1 MIFCGMSRRLKSE
14 LKGIVDALPVPAAV
28 VGRRGVVFHANRAF
42 LAHFGSP
49 LEPLPKA
56 LGLES
61 AQWDRLITAGS
72 LTLPD
77 GRSLSTVPLG
87 TRRFLLTLGDDGR
100 LEGLNQ
106 LAIALC
112 RDLTVDPI
120 WVIGPRLVEVAGAD
134 QVVLWVR
141 RSLAGDFEGYAWP
154 PEAPGRIPYLGIT
167 DLDELERDPTASAWL
182 GQFLRW
188 SGYGAYWLRPL
199 RVDWDRLGLLVVGRF
214 TNRPFSAEE
223 QARLEVAAG
232 LITLAW
238 HRRLLTDRLARNL
251 AELNAFWQVANVGL
265 VLVDA
270 EGRVVA
276 ANPAAQELASGA
288 GANVAGRLCRDVFP
302 LVDDSGEPVCGRHCP
317 LADLRNDERAAVRAY
332 IPVPG
337 GPRRAVLWTV
347 APIRDSYGR
356 LRGWA
361 EAIQDI
367 GPLHA
372 EDEARTGFIS
382 AISHE
387 LLTPV
392 AIIKGYAVS
401 LGQRPASRRDRVLR
415 AGLEAIADEA
425 DRLSRLVRNLL
436 DVAKVQAG
444 VLRLQLAPLNLKP
457 LIEQGVERFSKR
469 SRRHTFVVEVPEQ
482 LPLVTADRDRIE
494 GVLYNLLDNA
504 VKYSP
509 NGGTIRVSATV
520 QGNEVVVAVSDPGV
534 GIPYAEQERIFQPY
548 HRVTGPNQPPVEGS
562 GLGLFITRA
571 VVEAHGGRIWVRSR
585 PGRGSTF
592 YFSLPREAPAELPAV
607 YLVPNAQIEG
617 KDEDAQGQTE
627 DSGG

>member
-1 MIFCGMSRRLKSE
+1 MSRGVSAE
-14 LKGIVDALPVPAAV
+14 LKEVIDGLPLPAAL
-28 VGRRGVVFHANRAF
+28 VGRRGTLLYANRPF
-42 LAHFGSP
+42 LSQVGAVSG
-49 LEPLPKA
+49 PLPLA
-56 LGLES
+56 LGLD
-61 AQWDRLITAGS
+61 AARWKQLLDAGS
-72 LTLPD
+72 LVLPD
-77 GRSLSTVPLG
+77 GRSLSASPVG
-87 TRRFLLTLGDDGR
+87 ARRFLVTVGDDGR

-112 RDLTVDPI
+112 QDLTVDPI
-120 WVIGPRLVEVAGAD
+120 WVVGPRLVELVGAD
-134 QVVLWVR
+134 QVILWVR
-141 RSLAGDFEGYAWP
+141 RSLAGDFEGHAWP

-167 DLDELERDPTASAWL
+167 DLDDLERDPAGSAWL
-182 GQFLRW
+182 QRFLRW
-188 SGYGAYWLRPL
+188 SGYGAHWLRPL

-214 TNRPFSAEE
+214 GQRPFSAED

-276 ANPAAQELASGA
+276 ANPAARELAAGG

-302 LVDDSGEPVCGRHCP
+302 LVDDSGQPVCGRLCP
-317 LADLRNDERAAVRAY
+317 LADGRDADRTAIRAH

-337 GPRRAVLWTV
+337 GPRRTVLWTV
-347 APIRDSYGR
+347 APLRDSYGR

-361 EAIQDI
+361 EAIQDM
-367 GPLHA
+367 GAVHA
-372 EDEARTGFIS
+372 EDELRAGFIS

-401 LGQRPASRRDRVLR
+401 LGERPASRRDRVLR

-469 SRRHTFVVEVPEQ
+469 SRRHTFVVEIPDQ

-509 NGGTIRVSATV
+509 NGGAIRVSATV
-520 QGNEVVVAVSDPGV
+520 QGDEVVVAVSDPGI
-534 GIPYAEQERIFQPY
+534 GIPYAEHEKIFEPY

-562 GLGLFITRA
+562 GLGLFIARA

-607 YLVPNAQIEG
+607 YLVPNARTEG
-617 KDEDAQGQTE
+617 DNEDAEGAPE
-627 DSGG
+627 NSGS

>member
-1 MIFCGMSRRLKSE
+1 MARRVRPE
-14 LKGIVDALPVPAAV
+14 LVDLVDVLPVPAAL
-28 VGRRGVVFHANRAF
+28 VGRGGALLYANRGF
-42 LAHFGSP
+42 LREFGVISGSVP
-49 LEPLPKA
+49 AA
-56 LGLES
+56 LGLK
-61 AQWDRLITAGS
+61 APQWKQLLAEGS

-77 GRSLSTVPLG
+77 GRSLAASRVG
-87 TRRFLLTLGDDGR
+87 ARRFLLTAGGEAR
-100 LEGLNQ
+100 LEGLNR
-106 LAIALC
+106 LAAALC
-112 RDLTVDPI
+112 QDLTVDPI
-120 WVIGPRLVEVAGAD
+120 WVVGPRLVELAGAD
-134 QVVLWVR
+134 QVILWVR
-141 RSLAGDFEGYAWP
+141 RSLAGDFEGHAGP
-154 PEAPGRIPYLGIT
+154 PDAPGRRPCLGIT
-167 DLDELERDPTASAWL
+167 DLDELERDPTGAGWL
-182 GQFLRW
+182 QRFLRW
-188 SGYGAYWLRPL
+188 SGYRAHWLRPL

-214 TNRPFSAEE
+214 AERPFSAEE

-276 ANPAAQELASGA
+276 ANPAARELVPGV

-302 LVDDSGEPVCGRHCP
+302 LVDDAGQPICGRLCP
-317 LADLRNDERAAVRAY
+317 LADMRDSDRAAVRAHL
-332 IPVPG
+332 PVPG
-337 GPRRAVLWTV
+337 GPRRTVLWTV
-347 APIRDSYGR
+347 APLRDNYGR

-361 EAIQDI
+361 EAIQDL
-367 GPLHA
+367 GPVRA
-372 EDEARTGFIS
+372 EDELRAGFIS
-382 AISHE
+382 AVSHE

-392 AIIKGYAVS
+392 AVIKGYAVS
-401 LGQRPASRRDRVLR
+401 LAERPASRRDKVLR

-469 SRRHTFVVEVPEQ
+469 SRRHTFVVDIPEQ

-520 QGNEVVVAVSDPGV
+520 QGNDVVVAVSDPGI
-534 GIPYAEQERIFQPY
+534 GIPYAEHDKIFQPY

-562 GLGLFITRA
+562 GLGLFIARA

-607 YLVPNAQIEG
+607 YLVPEVKSPKEG
-617 KDEDAQGQTE
+617 EDAEGAPQNPG
-627 DSGG
+627 S

>member
-1 MIFCGMSRRLKSE
+1 MARRVRAE
-14 LKGIVDALPVPAAV
+14 LKGLIDDLPVPAAL
-28 VGRRGVVFHANRAF
+28 VGRGGALLYANQAFFGEFGGISGSVPAGLGVRAARWKRF
-42 LAHFGSP
+42 L
-49 LEPLPKA
+49 E
-56 LGLES
+56 E
-61 AQWDRLITAGS
+61 GS
-72 LTLPD
+72 LALPD
-77 GRSLSTVPLG
+77 GRRLLASRVG
-87 TRRFLLTLGDDGR
+87 ARRFLLTVGGDAR
-100 LEGLNQ
+100 LEGLNR
-106 LAIALC
+106 LAMALC
-112 RDLTVDPI
+112 QDLTVDPI
-120 WVIGPRLVEVAGAD
+120 WVIGPRLVELVGAD

-154 PEAPGRIPYLGIT
+154 PESPGRIPYLGIT
-167 DLDELERDPTASAWL
+167 DLDELERNPAGAAWL
-182 GQFLRW
+182 QRFLRW
-188 SGYGAYWLRPL
+188 SGYGAHWLRPL

-214 TNRPFSAEE
+214 GDRPFSADEE
-223 QARLEVAAG
+223 ARLEVAAG

-276 ANPAAQELASGA
+276 ANPAARELAPGA
-288 GANVAGRLCRDVFP
+288 GADVAGRLCRDVFP
-302 LVDDSGEPVCGRHCP
+302 LADDSGQPICGRLCP
-317 LADLRNDERAAVRAY
+317 LADMRDRDRAAVRAY
-332 IPVPG
+332 LPG
-337 GPRRAVLWTV
+337 RGSPRRTVLWTV
-347 APIRDSYGR
+347 APLRDNYGR

-361 EAIQDI
+361 EAIQDL
-367 GPLHA
+367 GPVHA
-372 EDEARTGFIS
+372 EDELRAGFIS
-382 AISHE
+382 AVSHE

-401 LGQRPASRRDRVLR
+401 LGERPASRRDKVLR
-415 AGLEAIADEA
+415 SGLEAIADEA

-469 SRRHTFVVEVPEQ
+469 SRRHTFVVEIPEQ

-520 QGNEVVVAVSDPGV
+520 QGNEVVVAVSDPGI
-534 GIPYAEQERIFQPY
+534 GIPYAEHDRIFQPY

-562 GLGLFITRA
+562 GLGLFIARA

-607 YLVPNAQIEG
+607 YLVPNTKTEG
-617 KDEDAQGQTE
+617 EGEDAEGAPKN
-627 DSGG
+627 SGG

>member
-1 MIFCGMSRRLKSE
+1 
-14 LKGIVDALPVPAAV
+14 LPVPAAV

-337 GPRRAVLWTV
+337 GAPAGGAVDGGAYPGQLW
-347 APIRDSYGR
+347 A
-356 LRGWA
+356 A
-361 EAIQDI
+361 
-367 GPLHA
+367 
-372 EDEARTGFIS
+372 
-382 AISHE
+382 
-387 LLTPV
+387 
-392 AIIKGYAVS
+392 
-401 LGQRPASRRDRVLR
+401 
-415 AGLEAIADEA
+415 
-425 DRLSRLVRNLL
+425 
-436 DVAKVQAG
+436 
-444 VLRLQLAPLNLKP
+444 
-457 LIEQGVERFSKR
+457 
-469 SRRHTFVVEVPEQ
+469 
-482 LPLVTADRDRIE
+482 
-494 GVLYNLLDNA
+494 
-504 VKYSP
+504 
-509 NGGTIRVSATV
+509 
-520 QGNEVVVAVSDPGV
+520 
-534 GIPYAEQERIFQPY
+534 
-548 HRVTGPNQPPVEGS
+548 S
-562 GLGLFITRA
+562 GLGGGYPGYRA
-571 VVEAHGGRIWVRSR
+571 PSRRGRSSD
-585 PGRGSTF
+585 GLYLGH
-592 YFSLPREAPAELPAV
+592 LPRAAHPGGHRKRLRCFPRAAP
-607 YLVPNAQIEG
+607 
-617 KDEDAQGQTE
+617 GQ
-627 DSGG
+627 SAGPGIAGGP

>member
-1 MIFCGMSRRLKSE
+1 MIVSGMSRRVKSE
-14 LKGIVDALPVPAAV
+14 LKGILDLLPVPAAV
-28 VGRRGVVFHANRAF
+28 VSRRGAVFYVNPAF
-42 LAHFGSP
+42 LADFGSP
-49 LEPLPKA
+49 SGPLPA
-56 LGLES
+56 FLGLTT
-61 AQWDRLITAGS
+61 AQWDRLIAAGS

-77 GRSLSTVPLG
+77 GRSLSAARVG
-87 TRRFLLTLGDDGR
+87 IRRFLIAFGGDGR
-100 LEGLNQ
+100 LEGLHQ
-106 LAIALC
+106 LTAALC

-120 WVIGPRLVEVAGAD
+120 WVVGPRLVELSGAD
-134 QVVLWVR
+134 QVVLWLR
-141 RSLAGDFEGYAWP
+141 RSLAGDFEGHAWP

-167 DLDELERDPTASAWL
+167 DLDELERDPAGSAWL
-182 GQFLRW
+182 GRLLRW
-188 SGYGAYWLRPL
+188 GGYGAYWLRTL

-214 TNRPFSAEE
+214 GNRPFSAEE

-276 ANPAAQELASGA
+276 ANPAARELAA
-288 GANVAGRLCRDVFP
+288 GAETSVAGRLCRDVFP
-302 LVDDSGEPVCGRHCP
+302 LVDDSGEPICGRHCP
-317 LADLRNDERAAVRAY
+317 LADLRNGDRAAVRAY

-337 GPRRAVLWTV
+337 GPRRTVLWTV
-347 APIRDSYGR
+347 APIRDGYGR

-372 EDEARTGFIS
+372 EDELRAGFIS

-401 LGQRPASRRDRVLR
+401 LAERPAGRRDKVLR

-444 VLRLQLAPLNLKP
+444 ALRLQLAPLNLKP

-469 SRRHTFVVEVPEQ
+469 SRRHTFVVEVPDQ

-520 QGNEVVVAVSDPGV
+520 QGNEVVVAVSDPGI
-534 GIPYAEQERIFQPY
+534 GIPYAEHERIFRPY

-562 GLGLFITRA
+562 GLGLFIARA

-607 YLVPNAQIEG
+607 YLAPNPQTEG
-617 KDEDAQGQTE
+617 KNEDAE
-627 DSGG
+627 DAKKDPGC